1 MFITLKHKELTFL
14 DSLIQMLFLF
24 DYLINHI
31 STSDQKVWKLM
42 TSLLAQILDMDVQ
55 LYKPCFTL
63 KLKERKKKKTLMC
76 FPST

>member
-31 STSDQKVWKLM
+31 SASDQKVWKLM
-42 TSLLAQILDMDVQ
+42 TSLLAQILDMDVHCINPAS
-55 LYKPCFTL
+55 L
-63 KLKERKKKKTLMC
+63 
-76 FPST
+76 

>member
-31 STSDQKVWKLM
+31 SASDQNVWKLM
-42 TSLLAQILDMDVQ
+42 TSLLAQILDMDVHRIN
-55 LYKPCFTL
+55 LASL
-63 KLKERKKKKTLMC
+63 
-76 FPST
+76 

>member
-31 STSDQKVWKLM
+31 STSDQK
-42 TSLLAQILDMDVQ
+42 
-55 LYKPCFTL
+55 Y
-63 KLKERKKKKTLMC
+63 EH
-76 FPST
+76 